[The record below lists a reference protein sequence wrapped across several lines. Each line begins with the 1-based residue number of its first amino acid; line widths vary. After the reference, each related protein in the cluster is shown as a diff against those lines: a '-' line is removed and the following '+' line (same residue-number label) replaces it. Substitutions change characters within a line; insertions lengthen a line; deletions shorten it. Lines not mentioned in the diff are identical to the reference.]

1 MGCKESNQTN
11 KAAHACI
18 KKALPVLVDP
28 VHKVWDFS
36 HVHAAEPRLTLHF
49 LHTHAYKNTSSVRN
63 NIYACALNTT
73 ISWTDRTLHVYLIW
87 ELIFDHQKQTPFF
100 KLAALCIIRDVYLQG
115 LASYLFH
122 QYYCLRV
129 NRVYAEINTF
139 LPPFSK
145 RLFIA
150 MIHRKVRC

>member
-1 MGCKESNQTN
+1 MLVRVFSD
-11 KAAHACI
+11 
-18 KKALPVLVDP
+18 VLVFFP
-28 VHKVWDFS
+28 
-36 HVHAAEPRLTLHF
+36 
-49 LHTHAYKNTSSVRN
+49 
-63 NIYACALNTT
+63 C
-73 ISWTDRTLHVYLIW
+73 
-87 ELIFDHQKQTPFF
+87 FDICQI
-100 KLAALCIIRDVYLQG
+100 LVANIRDVYLQG

-150 MIHRKVRC
+150 MIHRKVSCLNREYSIYVEKILTEFTRISF